1 MSDIENKEEQEKEQE
16 EELVG
21 GATDAEIAKDD
32 KTEESED

>member
-21 GATDAEIAKDD
+21 ATDQEIAKDD